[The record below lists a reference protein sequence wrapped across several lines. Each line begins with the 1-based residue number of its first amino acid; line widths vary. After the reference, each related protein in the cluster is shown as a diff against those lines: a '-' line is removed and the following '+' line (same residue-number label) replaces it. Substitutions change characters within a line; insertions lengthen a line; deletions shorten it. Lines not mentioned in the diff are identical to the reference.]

1 MIDKRLNFRGGGMD
15 MGNASNQAQSASM
28 GNTSS
33 NTNSNT
39 SSNDTS
45 SNTDNSSGNDNRP
58 YTIAN
63 VAGPVTAPITSLPS
77 NIGFNPGFTLST
89 DPMDIREQYRIGN
102 PSVTIP
108 GGPSFVNIDNPY
120 MTQGLETNRYNNYLG
135 AQNLRGY
142 IPDSINIPFAPLA
155 TKGLQFLQKFGNDKN
170 TQFFA
175 DNVAGN
181 YGYGYGIA
189 DYKQYMSDR
198 MSGKVGAYGNK
209 EQGQN
214 ALSGENE
221 DGINAL
227 IPSQQVAP
235 VIEATETTDE
245 LISEDDDMGFNF
257 GTFSNPIYRK
267 DLM

>member
-1 MIDKRLNFRGGGMD
+1 

-142 IPDSINIPFAPLA
+142 IPDPINIPFAPLA
-155 TKGLQFLQKFGNDKN
+155 TKGLQVLQKFGNDKN

-198 MSGKVGAYGNK
+198 MSGLTNAYGRTLN
-209 EQGQN
+209 E
-214 ALSGENE
+214 GEVGYRSNDGE
-221 DGINAL
+221 SGINSL

-235 VIEATETTDE
+235 VMEATDE
-245 LISEDDDMGFNF
+245 LISEDEDMGFNF